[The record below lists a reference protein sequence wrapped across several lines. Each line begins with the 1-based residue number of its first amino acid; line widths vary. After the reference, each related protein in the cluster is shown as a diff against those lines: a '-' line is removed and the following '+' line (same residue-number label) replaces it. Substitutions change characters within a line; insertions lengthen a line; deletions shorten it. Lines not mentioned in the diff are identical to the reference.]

1 MSALRNLPD
10 KDITNLYLDGY
21 SLRELSAKFN
31 IDKKSIKN
39 RLVKYGIKL
48 RSLSEANR
56 IYNVDESIFSII
68 DSHEKAYWLGFIASD
83 GCVVKNTLK
92 IGLSF
97 KDYGHLE
104 KFKMFMKSK
113 HPIKIYYSIVK
124 NKKYKCCEIS
134 ITSSRL
140 IKDLKNLNIVPTKSK
155 ILKPS
160 IISEEYVNS
169 YILGLIDGDGCFS
182 LDKKNQLHLN
192 VISSLSICQFVMD
205 TLVKKCNITATKI
218 IPEKRSKGIYY
229 CYFGGNTKIAKI
241 VNYIYKNNSCF
252 LERKFKIANR

>member
-1 MSALRNLPD
+1 MAFSEQLNDIHRFIN
-10 KDITNLYLDGY
+10 KDVKIKTYPFLHAVADNFFAPEIYD
-21 SLRELSAKFN
+21 SLKEEFN
-31 IDKKSIKN
+31 
-39 RLVKYGIKL
+39 RV
-48 RSLSEANR
+48 
-56 IYNVDESIFSII
+56 
-68 DSHEKAYWLGFIASD
+68 
-83 GCVVKNTLK
+83 
-92 IGLSF
+92 
-97 KDYGHLE
+97 
-104 KFKMFMKSK
+104 
-113 HPIKIYYSIVK
+113 
-124 NKKYKCCEIS
+124 
-134 ITSSRL
+134 
-140 IKDLKNLNIVPTKSK
+140 LKNLNIVPTKSK